1 MKRRDFITLLGG
13 AVAAWP
19 ITARAQQGERMRR
32 VACLLGAQTEADLGL
47 FLGSLRQELA
57 KLGWVEGRNLRIDPR
72 VGGGDVDR
80 IRSYAAELV
89 SLDPDVIVT
98 SSPVAT
104 KAVQQRTR
112 TIPIVFYGVGGIPE
126 TGGGVVENIARP
138 EGNTTGITQLY
149 FSVAGKWLQLLKDA
163 APWLAKAAVI
173 GNPEFNPQIL
183 QGGGF
188 VAAIAAAAPSLGVQV
203 IWTLY
208 RTAVEL
214 EQAIAAFAA
223 EPNGGLILL
232 PGNNPVSETIYR
244 LAAQYRL
251 PAIYPDTYFVRAG
264 GLMSYG
270 PNRLGM
276 MQQLS
281 SYVDRILRGT
291 KPGDLP
297 VQFPTK
303 FDLAINR
310 RAAVQIGLEFPPALL
325 GTADV
330 VIE

>member
-1 MKRRDFITLLGG
+1 MNRRDFITLVTGT
-13 AVAAWP
+13 AAAWP
-19 ITARAQQGERMRR
+19 LAARAQQTEHVRR
-32 VACLLGAQTEADLGL
+32 VASLFGTQTEADFGRV
-47 FLGSLRQELA
+47 LGSFQQELA
-57 KLGWVEGRNLRIDPR
+57 KLGWVEGRNLRIHPR
-72 VGGGDVDR
+72 FGGGDVDR

-98 SSPVAT
+98 SSVVAT
-104 KAVQQRTR
+104 KAVQQQTR
-112 TIPIVFYGVGGIPE
+112 TIPIIFLGAGGIPE
-126 TGGGVVENIARP
+126 TGGGVVANIARP
-138 EGNTTGITQLY
+138 EGNTTGITNIY
-149 FSVAGKWLQLLKDA
+149 YSVGGKWLQLLKDA
-163 APWLAKAAVI
+163 APWLARAAVI
-173 GNPEFNPQIL
+173 FNPEFNSQIL
-183 QGGGF
+183 QGGGYA
-188 VAAIAAAAPSLGVQV
+188 VPIAAAAPSLGVQV
-203 IWTLY
+203 IWTRY

-232 PGNNPVSETIYR
+232 PPNDPIRETTYQ

-251 PAIYPDTYFVRAG
+251 PAIYPNTDFVRAG

-270 PNRLGM
+270 PNGLGM
-276 MQQLS
+276 VRQLA

-310 RAAVQIGLEFPPALL
+310 RAAMAIGLEFPPALL
-325 GTADV
+325 AIADE